1 MTWDSLASST
11 LMRSW
16 PRCALC
22 NDDVLQAK
30 LFPTKYHPVCIEG
43 RHSVLETDLWRKGL
57 LTRPGHQGEL
67 VAVSMVKLKR
77 SSSSKKLA
85 ASVLLEMEFLILKTF
100 SFQHKQ
106 ANIFILPLPSFD
118 SYLLMTIFKSSP
130 SVCYKRPIDNWVYSA
145 DIKQIRLSKSQFTA
159 TQAQKQM

>member
-1 MTWDSLASST
+1 MLFLTCKPAGYISDLMTWDSLASST

-106 ANIFILPLPSFD
+106 ANSFILPLPS
-118 SYLLMTIFKSSP
+118 LLLP
-130 SVCYKRPIDNWVYSA
+130 SDDN
-145 DIKQIRLSKSQFTA
+145 IQIQPLCLL
-159 TQAQKQM
+159 